1 MRVTIEKLIHGGNG
15 LATHEGR
22 KLFVPFSAPGDVL
35 EVELTAEHAGFA
47 EARIVEVMQPS
58 PSRVLPRC
66 PVFGSCGGCQWQHIS
81 YEEQLAAKR
90 AIVIE
95 QLQRLGGIAAPEVL
109 ETLPSPN
116 PWNYR
121 NRIQLHVDAAGR
133 VGYYRP
139 RSREV
144 VEFAECAIAEE
155 AVNQELAARR
165 EEFAK
170 RNRGV
175 AIRASGGAG
184 FSQVNSAQNERL
196 ASLLCEWL
204 SAVPHA
210 SVLELYAGSGNFTR
224 RLAAVA
230 QSLVASE
237 IDGRAVRAG
246 QEALAAAGIRNV
258 MFICMPAARAAKRH
272 AAGAD
277 AVVVDPP
284 RKGFAEAIPAIIE
297 AGPRSILAISCDPA
311 TLARDCRALI
321 GAGYRFV
328 RCQPVDMFPQTF
340 HVESLTLLE
349 RPV

>member
-1 MRVTIEKLIHGGNG
+1 MRVTIEKLIHGGMG

-35 EVELTAEHAGFA
+35 EVELTAEHPGFA
-47 EARIVEVMQPS
+47 EARIVQIVQPGQG
-58 PSRVLPRC
+58 RVTPRC
-66 PVFGSCGGCQWQHIS
+66 PVFGSCGGCQWQHLS

-95 QLQRLGGIAAPEVL
+95 TLARLGGIDSPEVFP
-109 ETLPSPN
+109 TLPSPN

-139 RSREV
+139 RSKEV
-144 VEFAECAIAEE
+144 VEFAQCAIAEE
-155 AVNQELAARR
+155 AVNAELAARR

-170 RNRGV
+170 RTRGV
-175 AIRASGGAG
+175 AIRAGGGSG
-184 FSQVNSAQNERL
+184 FSQVNTAQNERL
-196 ASLLCEWL
+196 AALLRDWL
-204 SAVPHA
+204 AAIPHA
-210 SVLELYAGSGNFTR
+210 SVLELYAGSGNFTGH
-224 RLAAVA
+224 LAAVA
-230 QSLVASE
+230 QSVIASE
-237 IDGRAVRAG
+237 IDGRAVRLG
-246 QEALAAAGIRNV
+246 QEALTAAGVRNV

-272 AAGAD
+272 GAGVD

-284 RKGFAEAIPAIIE
+284 RKGFDEAIPAIIE

-311 TLARDCRALI
+311 TLARDCRSLI
-321 GAGYRFV
+321 AAGYRLV

-340 HVESLTLLE
+340 HIESLTLLE